1 MVAEPQWPPTSVA
14 VNQAIGVTA
23 EEFACTVREAFAAL
37 VEHADATGQ
46 AVERVAAA
54 VVDHQGRC
62 RL

>member
-1 MVAEPQWPPTSVA
+1 VVPERQWPPPGVA

-23 EEFACTVREAFAAL
+23 EELNCTVRDAFDAL
-37 VEHADATGQ
+37 VGHAAATGQ
-46 AVERVAAA
+46 TVERVATR

>member
-1 MVAEPQWPPTSVA
+1 VA

-23 EEFACTVREAFAAL
+23 EELNCTLRDAFDAL

-46 AVERVAAA
+46 DLERVATR
-54 VVDHQGRC
+54 VVNHQGRC